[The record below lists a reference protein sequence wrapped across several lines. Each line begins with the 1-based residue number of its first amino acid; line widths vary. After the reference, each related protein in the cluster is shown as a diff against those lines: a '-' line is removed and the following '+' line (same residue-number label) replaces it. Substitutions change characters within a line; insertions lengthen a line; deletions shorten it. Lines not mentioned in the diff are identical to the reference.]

1 MKTAIILHGKPS
13 KEGYFDITRQSQSN
27 SHWLPW
33 LQQQLLVNGIL
44 AQTPELPEP
53 YDPDYE
59 KWKAVF
65 EQFKIDSETILVGHS
80 RGGGFLVRWLS
91 ENKVKVGKVALVA
104 PSLGNPDESPK
115 NKFYDFKIDEDI
127 PSRTDGIT
135 IFISTNDTPYIL
147 ASTDTLAAKWKGVE
161 VKKFADKGHFTLR
174 DMKTEEFP
182 ELRDFL
188 LK

>member
-13 KEGYFDITRQSQSN
+13 KEGYFDTTRQSQSN

-33 LQQQLLVNGIL
+33 LQQQLIVGGVL

-91 ENKVKVGKVALVA
+91 EHKIKVGKVALVA

-115 NKFYDFKIDEDI
+115 NRFYDFKVDEDI
-127 PSRTDGIT
+127 PERTGGVA
-135 IFISTNDTPYIL
+135 IFSSTDDKPYIL
-147 ASTDTLAAKWKGVE
+147 NSTDILTAKWKDVE